1 MTYSHF
7 HLRRLRVI
15 RDGEPAYDE
24 KFHLGVNIISGEN
37 GSGKST
43 LADFIFYILGGEF
56 DNWKTVA
63 GTCDEVQ
70 AEVHTT
76 GGILTLRRQVES
88 AQTPIFAFFGSMEK
102 AEQHGLDNW
111 QSFPIRRSYG
121 RESFSQIL
129 FRAAGIPE
137 AQSQGA
143 ANITMHQVLRL
154 TYSDQRTPSA
164 FLFRY
169 EPFDRREIREAVGDL
184 LCGLSVYELYE
195 LELELRDLEK
205 TLDERNGQ
213 FESLLRALPNDL
225 TFSTVEAIDMHLHEL
240 SEEYSR
246 IEAEI
251 ENSEELVD
259 GEEVKAFAEARRT
272 AVQSLRKTRGNLSK
286 LEQELH
292 VANFETEDI
301 SAFIL
306 YLEELTEKLPR
317 VQSASEIVGRIDFTH
332 CPACLS
338 SLAGKHG
345 SGSCVVCGAETN
357 PEEEKSRY
365 LQIKLDLDVQLRE
378 SKQLMEE
385 KKKAANYISRRL
397 RDVRR
402 KFQEELSEYSVRYE
416 LSGSPRESFLAE
428 RYQRI
433 GRIDGER
440 VEMER
445 IRERVLELQAIGEER
460 SKLEQEIRSLR
471 DRRSALE
478 NTNKRRRS
486 EALMHVSDVAK
497 SLLRE
502 DIDRQDEFR
511 TAENVIINFGDN
523 SILVDNE
530 LNFAESSNVI
540 VKNASIAALLFA
552 ATRDKMFFHPRFAL
566 FDNIED
572 KGMEQVRSHNFQSLL
587 VQMSDAATVEHQ
599 IIFTTSMLNPSLN
612 DERYVIGRQYAH
624 GSRTISGG
632 QVE

>member
-1 MTYSHF
+1 MRGGS
-7 HLRRLRVI
+7 
-15 RDGEPAYDE
+15 PAYDE
-24 KFHLGVNIISGEN
+24 EFHVGVNIISGEN

-70 AEVHTT
+70 AEVDTT
-76 GGILTLRRQVES
+76 GGILTLRRQISS
-88 AQTPIFAFFGSMEK
+88 AQTPIHVFFGSMAR

-111 QSFPIRRSYG
+111 QTFPIRRSYD

-137 AQSQGA
+137 AQSLGA

-195 LELELRDLEK
+195 LGLELRELEK
-205 TLDERNGQ
+205 RLEDRNGQ
-213 FESLLRALPNDL
+213 YESLLGALPSDL
-225 TFSTVEAIDMHLHEL
+225 TFTTVEAVDLHLHKL
-240 SEEYSR
+240 SQEYSR
-246 IEAEI
+246 IEDEI
-251 ENSEELVD
+251 ANSEELVD
-259 GEEVKAFAEARRT
+259 GEEIKAFTEARRS
-272 AVQSLRKTRGNLSK
+272 AVQLLRKTKDSLSK
-286 LEQELH
+286 LEQEQH
-292 VANFETEDI
+292 VLKFETEDV

-317 VQSASEIVGRIDFTH
+317 VQTASEIVGRIDFTH

-338 SLAGKHG
+338 SLPGEHG
-345 SGSCVVCGAETN
+345 PARCIVCGGETD

-365 LQIKLDLDVQLRE
+365 LEIKLDLDVQLRE
-378 SKQLMEE
+378 SKRLMGE
-385 KKKAANYISRRL
+385 KKKTSNYTARRL
-397 RDVRR
+397 REVRR
-402 KFQEELSEYSVRYE
+402 RFQDELSEYSVRYE
-416 LSGSPRESFLAE
+416 MSGSPRDSFLAE

-433 GRIDGER
+433 GQIDRER
-440 VEMER
+440 GEMER
-445 IRERVLELQAIGEER
+445 VRERVLELRAVNDER
-460 SKLEQEIRSLR
+460 IRLEQEVESLR

-478 NTNKRRRS
+478 TANKRRRR
-486 EALMHVSDVAK
+486 EALMHVSDVAR

-502 DIDRQDEFR
+502 DIDRQDEFK
-511 TAENVIINFGDN
+511 TAESVVINFGDN
-523 SILVDNE
+523 SILVDDE

-540 VKNASIAALLFA
+540 VKNASIAALLFT
-552 ATRDKMFFHPRFAL
+552 ATQDRGFFHPRFAL

-572 KGMEQVRSHNFQSLL
+572 KGMEQVRSQNYQSLL
-587 VQMSDAATVEHQ
+587 VQMSEAATIEHQ

-612 DERYVIGRQYAH
+612 DKRYVVGRQYTH
-624 GSRTISGG
+624 SNRTLSGG
-632 QVE
+632 HVE